1 MHGFPAKNHQT
12 ILAAQANQQALMIV
26 IKWLTK
32 GIQGLAIHQAYL
44 KRVLLFLL
52 TQGLIVS
59 VVHGRYHTLGRLAV
73 STPSST
79 TPASPLP

>member
-12 ILAAQANQQALMIV
+12 ILTAEANQQALMIV

-32 GIQGLAIHQAYL
+32 GIQGFAIHQAYL
-44 KRVLLFLL
+44 KRLLIFLL

-59 VVHGRYHTLGRLAV
+59 LVHGRYHALGRLAV
-73 STPSST
+73 STPSPTS
-79 TPASPLP
+79 PASPLP